1 MELIE
6 GKDLRDF
13 LADEPRP
20 GLAWV
25 LSRFTHDRF
34 DSGDEL
40 TNPRPIEEIEGVED
54 VATTSKEQGTV
65 NPGGLGGRQLTRARQ
80 PVWANPAAPGQMNGR
95 AECE

>member
-25 LSRFTHDRF
+25 LPRFTPDRF

-40 TNPRPIEEIEGVED
+40 TNPRPIDEIEGVED
-54 VATTSKEQGTV
+54 VATTSKEQGAV
-65 NPGGLGGRQLTRARQ
+65 NPGGLGGRQLTTARK
-80 PVWANPAAPGQMNGR
+80 PGWANPTAPRRTSGR